1 MARARITPGSVGP
14 VSVVPLGTDLDGRE
28 QIVPAPLTDGG
39 EPLPYPKGWKVG
51 ATVKVTTDAGVEEF
65 VLTRWRGLARVV
77 DAAPDDRGRFTQ
89 YQVRAWRSTR
99 AAAEAG
105 TRAAGELRLAEMAA
119 SHARS
124 AAAAARGAQGDLDT
138 TVGDLLERVPGLPE
152 VTKLAPRTRD
162 AYLYTVAHMREL
174 DPDLMNA
181 LPREVDV
188 ARVRSYMRAFADEH
202 GSSSTARAK
211 ALLRRTFDLATES
224 AGMRT
229 PFNPVSAARDVIPNR
244 RVRDAGRL
252 DKRRPI
258 SDEDVAG
265 FLAALRSDPAAGPM
279 LGPRNKSRHGAAG
292 TGPANPVD
300 VADLLTLT
308 FATGLR
314 VGEATALRWGDLHLA
329 EGRGTASVTGT
340 VAWIKGLGTVRQPRP
355 KSQSSQRL
363 VPLTDELVQLLVLR
377 ANVFGIDPA
386 DPAVADR
393 PVFPSPQKHTA
404 YRQPGNLM
412 KAIRAMMDRH
422 GLDWASSHT
431 ARRWRVTSLLDRGV
445 PLGKVSDV
453 VGHADIRVTLG
464 YVQRGGGRAT
474 DDQVR
479 AAL

>member
-14 VSVVPLGTDLDGRE
+14 VSVVPLGTDLDGGE
-28 QIVPAPLTDGG
+28 QIVPAPVTDGG

-152 VTKLAPRTRD
+152 VTKLAPRTRE

-181 LPREVDV
+181 LP
-188 ARVRSYMRAFADEH
+188 ARSTSPGSGRTCGRSPT
-202 GSSSTARAK
+202 STAPA
-211 ALLRRTFDLATES
+211 APPGPRRCC
-224 AGMRT
+224 AGPSIWRPSRPGCGH
-229 PFNPVSAARDVIPNR
+229 PFNPVSAARDVIPQPSGSRLPGTARQAPTHLGRGR
-244 RVRDAGRL
+244 RGVPGRPPQRSRCRPDARTPEQEPPRGR
-252 DKRRPI
+252 
-258 SDEDVAG
+258 
-265 FLAALRSDPAAGPM
+265 
-279 LGPRNKSRHGAAG
+279 RHGPGQPSRCRRLAHSDLRDRPAG
-292 TGPANPVD
+292 GRSHSAPLGRPS
-300 VADLLTLT
+300 
-308 FATGLR
+308 LR
-314 VGEATALRWGDLHLA
+314 A

-377 ANVFGIDPA
+377 ANVFRHRSGRSRRR
-386 DPAVADR
+386 R
-393 PVFPSPQKHTA
+393 PTCVSLSAEAHRLPTA
-404 YRQPGNLM
+404 RQPHEGHP
-412 KAIRAMMDRH
+412 RH
-422 GLDWASSHT
+422 DGPSRPGLGQQPHRPPLARHHPCST
-431 ARRWRVTSLLDRGV
+431 AES
-445 PLGKVSDV
+445 PL
-453 VGHADIRVTLG
+453 AR
-464 YVQRGGGRAT
+464 
-474 DDQVR
+474 
-479 AAL
+479 